1 MRPIAIP
8 GFHLSEMLRCNQ
20 PLSGIIGMKETRD
33 GSSLLFTYIVISEG
47 NAPIVS
53 IQLYVA
59 GSETTST
66 ALRWALLYMCLNP
79 DMQRRAQAEIDQLI
93 G

>member
-8 GFHLSEMLRCNQ
+8 SFLLLRYNQ
-20 PLSGIIGMKETRD
+20 PSSGIIGRKKHMMDRVYI
-33 GSSLLFTYIVISEG
+33 FTYIVISEG

-79 DMQRRAQAEIDQLI
+79 DMQQRAQAEIDQLI